1 MTKLSEIEYAIQEA
15 KNLNMGNTVP
25 VMTII
30 TQAAK
35 MARTSVDEVY
45 SVYYDKVNKEFS
57 NVESATW

>member
-1 MTKLSEIEYAIQEA
+1 MTSLSEIYYAIQEA

-35 MARTSVDEVY
+35 MARADVNEVY
-45 SVYYDKVNKEFS
+45 NVYYADVNKELN
-57 NVESATW
+57 NVESTSR

>member
-1 MTKLSEIEYAIQEA
+1 MTSLSEIHYAIQEA

-35 MARTSVDEVY
+35 MARADVNEVY
-45 SVYYDKVNKEFS
+45 NVYYADVNKELN
-57 NVESATW
+57 NVESTFR